1 MVDMIDNDDLIY
13 EEEQRQLNEIFGDTD
28 FTISIALDE
37 LDELLTERNRVIIK
51 SNYKCYC
58 YDNEP
63 RNTDFFIICGDK
75 ITIKYVLL
83 ELKKQG
89 LHLDCNH
96 NFIEFFQKDNECQF
110 TIGTGS

>member
-13 EEEQRQLNEIFGDTD
+13 EEEQRQINEIFGDTE

-51 SNYKCYC
+51 SDYKCYC

-63 RNTDFFIICGDK
+63 RNTDYFIICGDS
-75 ITIKYVLL
+75 ITIKYVFL
-83 ELKKQG
+83 ELKRQG
-89 LHLDCNH
+89 LHLECNH
-96 NFIEFFQKDNECQF
+96 HFIEGFQKDSDVQYSF
-110 TIGTGS
+110 HLGS